1 MAMSKAQ
8 KFVVHRLKVILH
20 YYHLKSTNMKIFAT
34 ILIVAG
40 ILMIVFR
47 GFNVQTEKKVV
58 DLGPVEINKKENRWV
73 GWPTYAGAIAIAAGA
88 VIFLTNK
95 KQAA

>member
-1 MAMSKAQ
+1 M
-8 KFVVHRLKVILH
+8 KV
-20 YYHLKSTNMKIFAT
+20 FAT

-58 DLGPVEINKKENRWV
+58 DLGPVEINKKENKWI

-88 VIFLTNK
+88 VMLVAGRK
-95 KQAA
+95 K

>member
-1 MAMSKAQ
+1 
-8 KFVVHRLKVILH
+8 
-20 YYHLKSTNMKIFAT
+20 MKILAT

-58 DLGPVEINKKENRWV
+58 DIGPVEINKKENKWV
-73 GWPTYAGAIAIAAGA
+73 GWPTYAGAIAIVAGA
-88 VIFLTNK
+88 IIFATNRK
-95 KQAA
+95 SAA